1 MDTKVA
7 DPLRGAVIGG
17 RYRVTGRLASGR
29 TTSVYQARDERLDRS
44 VAIRIVN
51 PEHVLDSEVLDRLNT
66 EARTVAH
73 LGHPNVVAVF
83 DQGSHEGAP
92 YIVMEYVRGRA
103 LRDVLA
109 DRGRLGA
116 VESLAIVEQVLAA
129 LAVAHRSGL
138 VHRNIKPENILVAP
152 PPSGSGDLIDAVV
165 KVADFGLAR
174 AADISRSQVTPL
186 LGTTPYLAPELIADG
201 RADTRADVYSVGVV
215 LFEMLTGRLPF
226 ADGDRPDA
234 WRHVEEDVPPPSRF
248 VDGIPEALDDVV
260 LRATRRDPAGRPRDA
275 ATLLGQI
282 QAAREDVGALTGP
295 TKAIAQPTVNQ
306 PTVVVPPVPPPSER
320 PSWARLPSSRIR
332 GRVAPQPARTHQA
345 GPGVGSRIRDAVA
358 AGGGWVRVT
367 GNRLRYTTG
376 GRRVLVAGVVVLGLL
391 LILGGWWVGVGRYTT
406 APTLLSLTK
415 DNAVAEAERLGFQVT
430 FGARMYS
437 ETVPADSV
445 LAQQP
450 PPGGRIVRGGT
461 ITLYL
466 SLGPERYA
474 VPDIVGQEI
483 TVALTRIPQQLIVEQ
498 VDGYSDDLPVN
509 YVVST
514 EPAPGTVLAPGE
526 TVRVVVARGPY
537 PVHVPS
543 VVGRPLAEAQS
554 QLRAAGFTQITVEQR
569 DSDAPRNQVIDQNP
583 PGGTGMVSPDGQ
595 AVTLVVSNGPREP
608 MPDVVGLPCQ
618 QAIDELTA
626 LGLQVEVD
634 AGPLDR
640 QFGNVKAQDPAPDTE
655 VQAEQQVRITCRWP

>member
-7 DPLRGAVIGG
+7 DPLRGALVGG
-17 RYRVTGRLASGR
+17 RYRITGRLASGR

-51 PEHVLDSEVLDRLNT
+51 PEYVLDSEVLDRLNT

-109 DRGRLGA
+109 ERGRLDPI
-116 VESLAIVEQVLAA
+116 ESLAITEQVLAA

-138 VHRNIKPENILVAP
+138 VHRNVKPENILVAP
-152 PPSGSGDLIDAVV
+152 PPSNSGDLVDAVV

-174 AADISRSQVTPL
+174 ASDISRSQVTPL
-186 LGTTPYLAPELIADG
+186 LGSTPYLAPELISEG

-226 ADGDRPDA
+226 ANDGRADA
-234 WRHVEEDVPPPSRF
+234 WRHVDEDAPPPSRF
-248 VDGIPEALDDVV
+248 VDGIPPMLDDLVA
-260 LRATRRDPAGRPRDA
+260 RATRKDPVGRPRDA
-275 ATLLGQI
+275 ATLLGQV
-282 QAAREDVGALTGP
+282 QAAREDAGALTGP
-295 TKAIAQPTVNQ
+295 TKAIAQPTV
-306 PTVVVPPVPPPSER
+306 VVPPVPAQIER
-320 PSWARLPSSRIR
+320 PSWARLPSSRVR
-332 GRVAPQPARTHQA
+332 GRVAPQVPAQVREP
-345 GPGVGSRIRDAVA
+345 GDGVGGRIRDAVA
-358 AGGGWVRVT
+358 AGGGWMRDA
-367 GNRLRYTTG
+367 GDRLRHTRN
-376 GRRVLVAGVVVLGLL
+376 GRRALLAGVIVLGLL
-391 LILGGWWVGVGRYTT
+391 LILGGWWVGIGRYTT
-406 APTLLSLTK
+406 APTLLSLPK
-415 DNAVAEAERLGFQVT
+415 DDAIAEAERLGFEIA

-461 ITLYL
+461 ITVHL
-466 SLGPERYA
+466 SMGPERYP

-483 TVALTRIPQQLIVEQ
+483 TVALTRIPQQFVVEQ

-509 YVVST
+509 YVVAT
-514 EPAPGTVLAPGE
+514 EPPPGTVLAPGQ
-526 TVRVVVARGPY
+526 TLRVVVARGPY

-543 VVGRPLAEAQS
+543 VVGLPLSQAQN
-554 QLRAAGFTQITVEQR
+554 QLRSAGFTQITVEQR

-583 PGGTGMVSPDGQ
+583 PGNAGLVSAEGQ
-595 AVTLVVSNGPREP
+595 VVTLVVSNGPREP
-608 MPDVVGLPCQ
+608 MPDVVGRSCQ
-618 QAIDELTA
+618 DAIRTLEA
-626 LGLQVEVD
+626 LDLRVEVD
-634 AGPLDR
+634 GGPVDR

-655 VQAEQQVRITCRWP
+655 VQAQQQVRITCRWP

>member
-17 RYRVTGRLASGR
+17 RYRVMGRLASGR

-51 PEHVLDSEVLDRLNT
+51 PEYVQDREVLDRLNT

-83 DQGSHEGAP
+83 DQGAHEGAP

-109 DRGRLGA
+109 ERGRLNPDEA
-116 VESLAIVEQVLAA
+116 LAITEQILAA

-138 VHRNIKPENILVAP
+138 VHRAVKPENILLAP
-152 PPSGSGDLIDAVV
+152 PPSGSGNLVDAVV

-174 AADISRSQVTPL
+174 TADISRSQITPL
-186 LGTTPYLAPELIADG
+186 LGTTPYLAPELIAEG

-248 VDGIPEALDDVV
+248 ADGIPAALDDVV
-260 LRATRRDPAGRPRDA
+260 IRATRRNPAGRPRDA
-275 ATLLGQI
+275 TTLLGQI
-282 QAAREDVGALTGP
+282 QAAREEVGALTGP
-295 TKAIAQPTVNQ
+295 TKALAQ
-306 PTVVVPPVPPPSER
+306 PTVVVPSVPPPAER
-320 PSWARLPSSRIR
+320 PSWARLPASRVR
-332 GRVAPQPARTHQA
+332 GRVAPQPAVRDPHD
-345 GPGVGSRIRDAVA
+345 GVGGRIRDAVA

-367 GNRLRYTTG
+367 GNRLRSSPG

-406 APTLLSLTK
+406 APTLVSLTK
-415 DNAVAEAERLGFQVT
+415 DNAVAEAERLGFQIE

-445 LAQQP
+445 IAQDP

-461 ITLYL
+461 ITVYL
-466 SLGPERYA
+466 SMGPERYV

-483 TVALTRIPQQLIVEQ
+483 TVALTRIPPQFIVEQ

-509 YVVST
+509 YVVAT
-514 EPAPGTVLAPGE
+514 EPAPGSVLAPGQ

-543 VVGRPLAEAQS
+543 VVGLPLPEAQS
-554 QLRAAGFTQITVEQR
+554 QLRAAGFTQIAVEQR

-583 PGGTGMVSPDGQ
+583 PGGTGMVRAEGQ
-595 AVTLVVSNGPREP
+595 VTLVVSNGPRVP
-608 MPDVVGLPCQ
+608 MPDLVGRPCQ
-618 QAIDELTA
+618 EAVAELAA
-626 LGLQVEVD
+626 LQLQVQVD
-634 AGPLDR
+634 GGPLDR
-640 QFGNVKAQDPAPDTE
+640 QFGQVRAQDPAPDTE
-655 VQAEQQVRITCRWP
+655 VDPAQPVRITCQWP

>member
-7 DPLRGAVIGG
+7 DPLRGAVVGG
-17 RYRVTGRLASGR
+17 RYRITERLASGR

-51 PEHVLDSEVLDRLNT
+51 PEYVLDSEVLDRLNT

-109 DRGRLGA
+109 ERGRLDPI
-116 VESLAIVEQVLAA
+116 ESLAITEQVLAA

-138 VHRNIKPENILVAP
+138 VHRAVKPENILVAP
-152 PPSGSGDLIDAVV
+152 PPSNSGDLVDAVV

-186 LGTTPYLAPELIADG
+186 LGSTPYLAPELIAEG

-226 ADGDRPDA
+226 GDDAHPDA
-234 WRHVEEDVPPPSRF
+234 WRHVEEDAPPPSRF
-248 VDGIPEALDDVV
+248 VDGIPPMLDDVV
-260 LRATRRDPAGRPRDA
+260 TRATRKDPAGRPRDA

-282 QAAREDVGALTGP
+282 QAAREDAGALTGP
-295 TKAIAQPTVNQ
+295 TKAIAH
-306 PTVVVPPVPPPSER
+306 PTVVVPPVAAQIER
-320 PSWARLPSSRIR
+320 PSWARLPASRVS
-332 GRVAPQPARTHQA
+332 GRSAPPVRNGVHAS
-345 GPGVGSRIRDAVA
+345 GDGVGGRIRDAFA

-367 GNRLRYTTG
+367 GNRLRHTQN
-376 GRRVLVAGVVVLGLL
+376 GRRALLAGVIVLGLL
-391 LILGGWWVGVGRYTT
+391 LMLGGWWFGMGRYTT
-406 APTLLSLTK
+406 APSLLSLTK
-415 DNAVAEAERLGFQVT
+415 DNAIAEAERLGFEIT

-461 ITLYL
+461 ITVYL

-483 TVALTRIPQQLIVEQ
+483 TVALTRIPQQFVVEQ

-509 YVVST
+509 YVVAT
-514 EPAPGTVLAPGE
+514 EPVAGTVLAPGQ
-526 TVRVVVARGPY
+526 TVRVIVARGPY
-537 PVHVPS
+537 PVHVPP
-543 VVGRPLAEAQS
+543 VVGLSLSEAQG

-569 DSDAPRNQVIDQNP
+569 DSDAPRNQVIDQTP
-583 PGGTGMVSPDGQ
+583 PGGAGMVSADGQ
-595 AVTLVVSNGPREP
+595 VVTLVVSNGPRVP
-608 MPDVVGLPCQ
+608 MPDMAGRPCQ
-618 QAIDELTA
+618 QAISELEE
-626 LGLQVEVD
+626 LGLRVD
-634 AGPLDR
+634 VDGGPIDR

-655 VQAEQQVRITCRWP
+655 VQPEQQVRITCRWP